1 MAKPQIFDLIKRIE
15 ELESEIE
22 KLKLRTATQIVET
35 ADTNL
40 DDYVE
45 DGEYYFSTSYTPIG
59 IPVRYQW
66 LVKSNEK

>member
-22 KLKLRTATQIVET
+22 NLKLRAITQIVET
-35 ADTNL
+35 AGTNL

-45 DGEYYFSTSYTPIG
+45 DGEYYFSSSCTPIG
-59 IPVRYQW
+59 TPARC
-66 LVKSNEK
+66 

>member
-1 MAKPQIFDLIKRIE
+1 MKANNYDMMKRIE

-22 KLKLRTATQIVET
+22 NLKLRTATQIVET

-45 DGEYYFSTSYTPIG
+45 DGEYYFSSSYTPIG
-59 IPVRYQW
+59 TPARC
-66 LVKSNEK
+66 